1 MDRDVVHWEIIV
13 GGLVALDSQGLRTP
27 RTSSSV
33 KTRKTVRTG
42 GKLCTE
48 ARGVVVSNFR
58 KAGSFVFIAYI
69 AYIMG
74 TISSRI
80 PDELE
85 DDLQS
90 YIEEENLDK
99 STAVRKLLTE
109 KLDEWRKE
117 KALEKLEAGET
128 TLSGAAAIAEMNV
141 WEFATLAKN
150 RNVTWVSDDHLESDL
165 ENL

>member
-1 MDRDVVHWEIIV
+1 MHCIHH
-13 GGLVALDSQGLRTP
+13 GHHF
-27 RTSSSV
+27 
-33 KTRKTVRTG
+33 
-42 GKLCTE
+42 
-48 ARGVVVSNFR
+48 VSNPGR
-58 KAGSFVFIAYI
+58 A
-69 AYIMG
+69 
-74 TISSRI
+74 RRRP

-109 KLDEWRKE
+109 KLDDWRKE

>member
-1 MDRDVVHWEIIV
+1 MAGESR
-13 GGLVALDSQGLRTP
+13 GGAKGVAVMSDFL
-27 RTSSSV
+27 
-33 KTRKTVRTG
+33 
-42 GKLCTE
+42 E
-48 ARGVVVSNFR
+48 
-58 KAGSFVFIAYI
+58 AGSFVFIAYI

-80 PDELE
+80 PDDLE

-109 KLDEWRKE
+109 GLGDWRKE

-141 WEFATLAKN
+141 WEFAALAKD
-150 RNVTWVSDDHLESDL
+150 RNVTLVSDDHLESDL
-165 ENL
+165 DDL

>member
-1 MDRDVVHWEIIV
+1 
-13 GGLVALDSQGLRTP
+13 
-27 RTSSSV
+27 
-33 KTRKTVRTG
+33 
-42 GKLCTE
+42 
-48 ARGVVVSNFR
+48 VSDFR

-69 AYIMG
+69 AYAMG

-109 KLDEWRKE
+109 KLDDWRKE

-141 WEFATLAKN
+141 WEFATLAKD

-165 ENL
+165 EDL

>member
-1 MDRDVVHWEIIV
+1 MAGESHGRAK
-13 GGLVALDSQGLRTP
+13 GVAVMSDFLES
-27 RTSSSV
+27 
-33 KTRKTVRTG
+33 
-42 GKLCTE
+42 
-48 ARGVVVSNFR
+48 
-58 KAGSFVFIAYI
+58 GSFVFIAYI

-109 KLDEWRKE
+109 GLGDWRKE

-128 TLSGAAAIAEMNV
+128 TLSGAATIAEMNV
-141 WEFATLAKN
+141 WEFAALAKD
-150 RNVTWVSDDHLESDL
+150 RNVTWVSDEHLESDL
-165 ENL
+165 DDL